1 MPSDKRRPTI
11 GSTAVFC
18 TSRLIFRRPL
28 TTRPRICCST
38 CWTGSGTH
46 PQRSIPGGPMPS
58 FIVKPVAGEDFYV
71 VWSTVVDAPTAFGS
85 RQELEPLLRG
95 DEGAPERFDR
105 ADQYGTSMRGRQRFG
120 WHDQEFMLR
129 EWPIPN
135 ARYDEGIYQV
145 PRKNVRALCER

>member
-1 MPSDKRRPTI
+1 
-11 GSTAVFC
+11 
-18 TSRLIFRRPL
+18 
-28 TTRPRICCST
+28 
-38 CWTGSGTH
+38 
-46 PQRSIPGGPMPS
+46 MPS

-145 PRKNVRALCER
+145 PRKNVRALCERYPDDDPTDLLVFTPHGDGDHQPRGSR